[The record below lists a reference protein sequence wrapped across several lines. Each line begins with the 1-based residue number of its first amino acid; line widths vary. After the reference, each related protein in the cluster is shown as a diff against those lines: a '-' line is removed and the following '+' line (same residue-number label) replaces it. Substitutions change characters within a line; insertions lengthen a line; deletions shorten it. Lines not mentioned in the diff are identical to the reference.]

1 MLKLDF
7 GHFILKSLS
16 LHLFI
21 LFDNFFFLDQP
32 LPIPAILDRLLD
44 ERIVPLA
51 PSLEYLIECL
61 FEPVRRHLAGYLLSL
76 VLHLPQLF
84 LHVLA
89 EGPQRLLLEPSL
101 PLSQL
106 LLSPQ
111 HILHALVLLLPLLD
125 LVPQCPQFDLH
136 LGNLATHLNL
146 PKGHIG
152 NQTLVTLRPEC
163 ELLNRLL
170 SKSLSR
176 ILLLN
181 VHFIYKVVT
190 LHSDQTLELGLYF
203 PEFGVAVIGQ
213 LLGLYCHQG
222 VEVTLELGQIEGVE
236 VGEDF
241 LELLLLLEE
250 LLVLLLMGHLLI

>member
-1 MLKLDF
+1 M
-7 GHFILKSLS
+7 
-16 LHLFI
+16 
-21 LFDNFFFLDQP
+21 
-32 LPIPAILDRLLD
+32 
-44 ERIVPLA
+44 
-51 PSLEYLIECL
+51 
-61 FEPVRRHLAGYLLSL
+61 
-76 VLHLPQLF
+76 
-84 LHVLA
+84 
-89 EGPQRLLLEPSL
+89 
-101 PLSQL
+101 QL

-136 LGNLATHLNL
+136 LGNLTTHLNL